1 MLFSQIIPPS
11 PSPTEFKS
19 LFFTTVSLL
28 LPCIRANF
36 KTNLKFLKRRER
48 EFPEWL
54 ELGTFTAR
62 ADSIH
67 GWGTKILQVCGTT

>member
-1 MLFSQIIPPS
+1 M
-11 PSPTEFKS
+11 
-19 LFFTTVSLL
+19 
-28 LPCIRANF
+28 RANF

-62 ADSIH
+62 AGSVH
-67 GWGTKILQVCGTT
+67 GWGTKILQVCGTAKKRRKERERNNLKVRGER